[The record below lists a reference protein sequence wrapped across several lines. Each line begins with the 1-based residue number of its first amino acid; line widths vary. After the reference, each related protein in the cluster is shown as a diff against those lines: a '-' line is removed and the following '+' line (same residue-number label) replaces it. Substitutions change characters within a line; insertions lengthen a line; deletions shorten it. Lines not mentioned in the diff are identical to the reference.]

1 MLIKLIPEW
10 KSHFDCLIPIGCYSK
25 SQMGGVRLKN
35 FLRSFEVDITRRPPE
50 GREGNRNLHR
60 KILMVRQNFSS
71 VLSGGSFVDL
81 DWNFLTTI

>member
-35 FLRSFEVDITRRPPE
+35 FLRSFEVDVSNPDNPRHIYFRNGGMWIDCRNPE
-50 GREGNRNLHR
+50 
-60 KILMVRQNFSS
+60 K
-71 VLSGGSFVDL
+71 
-81 DWNFLTTI
+81 W